1 MNLFE
6 NAERLLR
13 IAVDTDAWV
22 ANRRLNYSSIEG
34 SFPIIGSRAKGAYV
48 WDVDNNKYIDYTMG
62 YGTVLLGHADDRVNQ
77 AVIKEIE
84 RGTCVSPMWKD
95 IQIELGVRLKE
106 IIPNAEQVFFM
117 KNKPKRKIRSYP

>member
-13 IAVDTDAWV
+13 IAVDTDAWI

-48 WDVDNNKYIDYTMG
+48 YFT
-62 YGTVLLGHADDRVNQ
+62 
-77 AVIKEIE
+77 
-84 RGTCVSPMWKD
+84 
-95 IQIELGVRLKE
+95 
-106 IIPNAEQVFFM
+106 
-117 KNKPKRKIRSYP
+117 

>member
-13 IAVDTDAWV
+13 IAVDTDAWI

-48 WDVDNNKYIDYTMG
+48 WDVPDNEEHRRSRRQENG
-62 YGTVLLGHADDRVNQ
+62 QERRVR
-77 AVIKEIE
+77 AGCE
-84 RGTCVSPMWKD
+84 D
-95 IQIELGVRLKE
+95 
-106 IIPNAEQVFFM
+106 
-117 KNKPKRKIRSYP
+117 

>member
-13 IAVDTDAWV
+13 IAVDTDAWI

-48 WDVDNNKYIDYTMG
+48 WAVDNNKYIDYTMG
-62 YGTVLLGHADDRVNQ
+62 PGRN
-77 AVIKEIE
+77 
-84 RGTCVSPMWKD
+84 
-95 IQIELGVRLKE
+95 
-106 IIPNAEQVFFM
+106 
-117 KNKPKRKIRSYP
+117 

>member
-13 IAVDTDAWV
+13 IAVDTDAWI

-48 WDVDNNKYIDYTMG
+48 WDVDNNKYRIFFD
-62 YGTVLLGHADDRVNQ
+62 GT
-77 AVIKEIE
+77 
-84 RGTCVSPMWKD
+84 
-95 IQIELGVRLKE
+95 
-106 IIPNAEQVFFM
+106 
-117 KNKPKRKIRSYP
+117 